1 MARAYTPIGWENGT
15 KEAEAYV
22 TISGVDYEVTP
33 EQWDGNTP
41 VDATNLDHME
51 KGIQNSYDV
60 KLLAVT
66 DTEPSECVTGDV
78 YYNTTNKLL
87 YTATGTDTWSSTG
100 TEPLEGILYIVF
112 DEENNQ
118 GNSYSWNGTDLSSV
132 GGGGGGADEVVV
144 SDTQPTTDDWKIWI
158 DSGQT
163 ENLGSEITNTYS
175 TSEHEGYSCNYLNSK
190 EYALELQPS
199 YTQHSSYQS
208 FKTGKVANIIG
219 YFFTTYLSPIP
230 VRTWTTGATLPTE
243 MIPKKEVRGVT
254 SAVNG
259 DDGSYIGT
267 GVFRITTSGTLD
279 FYLYS
284 SVSNHSM
291 TVYVSATYLT
301 N

>member
-132 GGGGGGADEVVV
+132 GGGGGGADEVII
-144 SDTQPTTDDWKIWI
+144 SDEEPTTDDWKIWI

-190 EYALELQPS
+190 EYALNLQTFMQ
-199 YTQHSSYQS
+199 YNNFQS

-219 YFFTTYLSPIP
+219 YFGSVYTTQFPLS
-230 VRTWTTGATLPTE
+230 TWTKFADLPSE
-243 MIPKKEVRGVT
+243 MKPKSEIRGT
-254 SAVNG
+254 TFIINADS
-259 DDGSYIGT
+259 GSYVGT
-267 GVFRITTSGTLD
+267 AIYKITTTGTMEILPFVTNTNHITM
-279 FYLYS
+279 FYI
-284 SVSNHSM
+284 N
-291 TVYVSATYLT
+291 ATYLT